1 MADFTVYPLRWW
13 VLLAFSLNNGANALL
28 WICFSSI
35 VDATAALFQ
44 VSSASVNGLSLAFL
58 LLFLPGTVLTSFLV
72 ERYGLRAT
80 LIAGSALDCA
90 GAWLRYGGALAAPAS
105 RPLGFALLMLGQCLA
120 ALAQPS
126 FTNLPARLS
135 ADWFP
140 ASQRDV
146 ATVVAS
152 LSNALGVAAGSV
164 VPTLAVASAGDLA
177 PFLLWQAVAC
187 TVFLAG
193 TLAAVRSDRPPTPP
207 SAAAAARLRAGSA
220 EAPLVPPLG
229 EEEEEEEGGAAAR
242 KLGGAAAAAAASAAA
257 APAPASPRGVTLA
270 TTLAGMWASYWG
282 LLRQRNFQ
290 CLMMGFGSGLGIF
303 NALLTLLSQAMAP
316 CGYSNDFG
324 GEAGGVL
331 LVAGLAAAAG
341 VGIVLERT
349 RAYVTTLRVGIAA
362 AGLSSVFFLSSLRRG
377 ADAALLASCGVMGAC
392 LIPLLP
398 ISLENAAECTYPVP
412 EEVSSGLL
420 LIVGNYFGLLLVLLL
435 QALIPAPSD
444 STCSTPATPF
454 AGVFVGT
461 LLLAGLALMLF
472 KKDYR
477 RQAAEQAGGTA
488 PVAAGRE
495 ALLGS

>member
-1 MADFTVYPLRWW
+1 MAVEYTAYSSRWW

-28 WICFSSI
+28 WICFASI
-35 VDATAALFQ
+35 VDATSALFA
-44 VSSASVNGLSLAFL
+44 VSPAYVNGLSLAFL

-72 ERYGLRAT
+72 ERYGLRTT

-90 GAWLRYGGALAAPAS
+90 GAWLRYGGALVAPAS
-105 RPLGFALLMLGQCLA
+105 RPAGFALLALGQCVA
-120 ALAQPS
+120 ALAQPC

-164 VPTLAVASAGDLA
+164 LPTLAVAAAGDLA

-193 TLAAVRSDRPPTPP
+193 TAAAVRSDRPATPP

-220 EAPLVPPLG
+220 EAPLLLPAQGG
-229 EEEEEEEGGAAAR
+229 EEEGLGAA
-242 KLGGAAAAAAASAAA
+242 K
-257 APAPASPRGVTLA
+257 PPPASTGSSVTLA
-270 TTLAGMWASYWG
+270 TTLADMWASYWG
-282 LLRQRNFQ
+282 LLQQRNFIY
-290 CLMMGFGSGLGIF
+290 LMVGFGCGLGTF

-324 GEAGGVL
+324 GEAGGLL
-331 LVAGLAAAAG
+331 LVAGLVSAAG
-341 VGIVLERT
+341 VGTLLERT
-349 RAYVTTLRVGIAA
+349 RAYVTTLRVGIAV
-362 AGLSSVFFLSSLRRG
+362 AGLSSVFFLSSLRPHS
-377 ADAALLASCGVMGAC
+377 DATLLASCGVMGAC

-398 ISLENAAECTYPVP
+398 ISLENAAECTYPVS

-420 LIVGNYFGLLLVLLL
+420 LIVGNYIGLLLILVL
-435 QALIPAPSD
+435 QALIPAPSP
-444 STCSTPATPF
+444 STCSTPVTPF
-454 AGVFVGT
+454 AGVFVGV
-461 LLLAGLALMLF
+461 LLAAGAALF
-472 KKDYR
+472 FFRQDYR
-477 RQAAEQAGGTA
+477 RQAAERGGGSAGVAGREAGSTGPA
-488 PVAAGRE
+488 AAAGRE
-495 ALLGS
+495 ALLGSH

>member
-1 MADFTVYPLRWW
+1 MAMEYTAYSSRWW

-28 WICFSSI
+28 WICFASI
-35 VDATAALFQ
+35 VDATSALFA
-44 VSSASVNGLSLAFL
+44 VSPAYVNGLSLAFL

-72 ERYGLRAT
+72 ERYGLRTT
-80 LIAGSALDCA
+80 LIVGSALDCA
-90 GAWLRYGGALAAPAS
+90 GAWLRYGGALVAPAS
-105 RPLGFALLMLGQCLA
+105 RPAGFALLTLGQCVA
-120 ALAQPS
+120 ALAQPC

-164 VPTLAVASAGDLA
+164 VPTLAVAAAGDLA

-187 TVFLAG
+187 TAFLAG
-193 TLAAVRSDRPPTPP
+193 TAAAVRSDRPPTPP

-220 EAPLVPPLG
+220 EAPLLLALG
-229 EEEEEEEGGAAAR
+229 EEEEGLGAA
-242 KLGGAAAAAAASAAA
+242 KPPTASG
-257 APAPASPRGVTLA
+257 SSVTLA
-270 TTLAGMWASYWG
+270 TTLADMWASYWG
-282 LLRQRNFQ
+282 LLRERNFIY
-290 CLMMGFGSGLGIF
+290 LMVGFGCGLGTF

-316 CGYSNDFG
+316 CGYSNDLG

-341 VGIVLERT
+341 VGTLLERT

-398 ISLENAAECTYPVP
+398 ISLENAAECTYPVS

-420 LIVGNYFGLLLVLLL
+420 LIVGNDIGLLLILVL
-435 QALIPAPSD
+435 QALIPAPGP

-454 AGVFVGT
+454 AGVFVGV
-461 LLLAGLALMLF
+461 LLEAGAALAF
-472 KKDYR
+472 FRQDYR
-477 RQAAEQAGGTA
+477 RQAAERGGSSAGAAEREAGSTGSPA
-488 PVAAGRE
+488 AAAAGRE
-495 ALLGS
+495 ALLGSH